1 MDTVEFLNS
10 VEVTKDELWDLAEEA
25 ESLVGT
31 DSPSE
36 AGMYLIARRCKGQ
49 PRKASAIWFR
59 MQALTDFIE
68 TEQSHGWTLP
78 QEKDGSIPTMEP
90 VFAAAA
96 VHPLT
101 SINSRIRFEPVSFS
115 KRVLELAEAEGRS

>member
-1 MDTVEFLNS
+1 
-10 VEVTKDELWDLAEEA
+10 
-25 ESLVGT
+25 
-31 DSPSE
+31 
-36 AGMYLIARRCKGQ
+36 
-49 PRKASAIWFR
+49 
-59 MQALTDFIE
+59 MQALTDFVE

-101 SINSRIRFEPVSFS
+101 SINNRISFEPVSFS